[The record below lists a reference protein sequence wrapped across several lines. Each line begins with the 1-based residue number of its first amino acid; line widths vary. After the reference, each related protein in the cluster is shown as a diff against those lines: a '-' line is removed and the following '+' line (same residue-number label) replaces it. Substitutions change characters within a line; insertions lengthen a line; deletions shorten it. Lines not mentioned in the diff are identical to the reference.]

1 MFFNFDLC
9 IIAFLKAFDIKGLL
23 LKRIIFFF
31 IGACLLRS
39 ADADMWVDPSDVIE
53 FFFEMPF

>member
-1 MFFNFDLC
+1 MSHHPSLDLNLYINFF
-9 IIAFLKAFDIKGLL
+9 IIAFLKAFDIKRLL

-39 ADADMWVDPSDVIE
+39 AMKM
-53 FFFEMPF
+53 F